1 MTSSSPIV
9 PLAPPFTMAEPQ
21 GLSAPIVTATDAG
34 VAVTLVDLK
43 RLWIRHQALGS
54 FRMEYDGR
62 RPMVVFL
69 FTPARSR
76 ATGER
81 FPRGAF
87 SLLTP
92 GAPVTLESAEPVE
105 TLAVAFACP
114 AAAGLPHQERGQKTI
129 DPGVRALAHEIRR
142 VLLNEGDAAMAY
154 LEQLADSLI
163 VRALMVRGA
172 AQPALPTAG
181 QSRASLARPSLTAFN
196 LRRVREHIDSRLAE
210 RITVNELAAVA
221 GLSRGYFSRAFH
233 AETGESPHNF
243 ILARRLEAVRQRL
256 DDGADDLALVAA
268 QTGFSSH
275 GHMTTAFGQAFGVSP
290 RAYRE
295 GRRSVDVLQA

>member
-9 PLAPPFTMAEPQ
+9 SLAPPFA
-21 GLSAPIVTATDAG
+21 SARPHDPFASADSGG

-43 RLWIRHQALGS
+43 RLWIRHQALGP
-54 FRMEYDGR
+54 FRMDYDGR

-105 TLAVAFACP
+105 TLAVAFNCP

-129 DPGVRALAHEIRR
+129 DAGVRALAHEIRR
-142 VLLNEGDAAMAY
+142 VLLNEGEAAMAY

-172 AQPALPTAG
+172 AQPALPTAS
-181 QSRASLARPSLTAFN
+181 QPRPSLTAFN

-221 GLSRGYFSRAFH
+221 GLSRGYFTRAFH

-243 ILARRLEAVRQRL
+243 ILARRLDAVRLRL
-256 DDGADDLALVAA
+256 DAGADDLALVAA

-295 GRRSVDVLQA
+295 GRRTVEALEA